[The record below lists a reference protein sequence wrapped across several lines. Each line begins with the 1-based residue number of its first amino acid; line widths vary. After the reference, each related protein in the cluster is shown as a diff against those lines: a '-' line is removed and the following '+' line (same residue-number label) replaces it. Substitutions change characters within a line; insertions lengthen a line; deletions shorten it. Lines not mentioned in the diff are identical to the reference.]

1 MKNQEKPTMLSP
13 FTLALISGALLLLT
27 LGACQMVTP
36 GAAPDPLKAG
46 MNEISFTATEYS
58 FSGPPTIPGGLTR
71 VELSNEGKQ
80 QHDLLLF
87 RLDEGKTLQD
97 IIAGFQAAAAAGVE
111 ATPPPW
117 VKLYGGIAGVRPGER
132 RSYVIDLLPGNYAM
146 LSFGEFLKTRS
157 GIPDLA
163 QGMMRTV
170 TVTAARATTATPP
183 TPDVTV
189 AMHDFSFTL
198 SEPITAGEQVI
209 EVTNVGDELHEF
221 FIYRLHPGA
230 KLADFMTFFNGG
242 APATDAPPA
251 EFFGGVMLLDR
262 GFSATFTLDFAPG
275 VYVLVCFHPS
285 AAHEGQS
292 HLALGMVQ
300 AITVGTAATTTTG
313 IQTLTIPLDGTSKG
327 ASGPPSDQDPDGS
340 GTATLRFDA
349 EKGEIC
355 WDLAVKDIAP
365 AFASHIHKNYGL
377 QIFSLSPPT
386 DGASS
391 GCDITS
397 RSIITA
403 ILTNPAE
410 YFVIVHNN
418 EFPTSALS
426 GRLAQ

>member
-1 MKNQEKPTMLSP
+1 MLLPP
-13 FTLALISGALLLLT
+13 FSLALISGALLLLT

-36 GAAPDPLKAG
+36 AG
-46 MNEISFTATEYS
+46 IPAEETSMKMDMNTGINEASFTATEYS

-71 VELSNEGKQ
+71 IELNNTGQQ

-87 RLDEGKTLQD
+87 RLDEGKTLQE

-132 RSYVIDLLPGNYAM
+132 RSYVVDLAPGSYGM
-146 LSFGEFLKTRS
+146 LSFGEFLKTRT

-163 QGMMRTV
+163 QGMMSTV
-170 TVTAARATTATPP
+170 TVTASSATTAAPP

-189 AMHDFSFTL
+189 EMHDFSFTL
-198 SEPITAGEQVI
+198 SKPITAGEQVI

-221 FIYRLHPGA
+221 FIYRLHPGTA
-230 KLADFMTFFNGG
+230 LADFMTFFQGS
-242 APATDAPPA
+242 ATPTDAPPT

-262 GFSATFTLDFAPG
+262 GFSATFTLDFEPG

-300 AITVGTAATTTTG
+300 EITVGTPPTTTGG
-313 IQTLTIPLDGTSKG
+313 IQTLTVPLDGTSKG
-327 ASGPPSDQDPDGS
+327 ASGPPSAQDPDGS
-340 GTATLRFDA
+340 GTATLRLDA

-355 WDLAVKDIAP
+355 WELAVTGIAP
-365 AFASHIHKNYGL
+365 AFASHIHKNYGA

-397 RSIITA
+397 RSIVTA
-403 ILTNPAE
+403 ILTNPQE

-418 EFPTSALS
+418 EFPMSALS

>member
-1 MKNQEKPTMLSP
+1 MLSP
-13 FTLALISGALLLLT
+13 FSLSLISGTLLLLT
-27 LGACQMVTP
+27 LGACQMVMPRAVPAEET
-36 GAAPDPLKAG
+36 G
-46 MNEISFTATEYS
+46 MNTGINDASFSASEYS
-58 FSGPPTIPGGLTR
+58 FSGPPTIPGGLSR
-71 VELSNEGKQ
+71 IELHNEGKQ

-87 RLDEGKTLQD
+87 RLDEGKTLAD

-111 ATPPPW
+111 ATPPDW

-132 RSYVIDLLPGNYAM
+132 RSYVIDLAPGNYAM

-163 QGMMRTV
+163 QGMMSTV
-170 TVTAARATTATPP
+170 TVTASSATTASAP

-189 AMHDFSFTL
+189 AMHDFSFAL

-209 EVTNVGDELHEF
+209 QVTNVGDELHEF

-230 KLADFMTFFNGG
+230 TLADFITFFKGG
-242 APATDAPPA
+242 ATPTAVPLA

-300 AITVGTAATTTTG
+300 EITVSTPATTTGG

-327 ASGPPSDQDPDGS
+327 ASGPPSAQDPDGS

-355 WDLAVKDIAP
+355 WELTVTGIAP
-365 AFASHIHKNYGL
+365 AFASHIHKNYGE
-377 QIFSLSPPT
+377 QMFTLSPPT
-386 DGASS
+386 DGTSS
-391 GCDITS
+391 GCNITS
-397 RSIITA
+397 PSFIAA
-403 ILTNPAE
+403 ILAKPAE
-410 YFVIVHNN
+410 YFVIVHND